1 MRECK
6 QCNCSIEHKNKNS
19 IFCSVKCRKKYSY
32 KDEYRLGRIEYQ
44 KEYRESKK
52 IINYENL

>member
-19 IFCSVKCRKKYSY
+19 IFCSVKCRKKY
-32 KDEYRLGRIEYQ
+32 RLGRIEYQ
-44 KEYRESKK
+44 KEYRENKK